1 MRREHELER
10 RLREAEV
17 PGEAE
22 AEERSW
28 EIVRAAYADRTPVR
42 PTYRARRLALAFA
55 AGAVLL
61 AIGLSPAGAKVG
73 DWVRDVVG
81 EEDAKPRITSLPAGG
96 EILVESD
103 GVWILRDDGS
113 QRRLGDYDEA
123 TWSPRGLYV
132 AVTDGADLV
141 AVDPEGE
148 VRWKVSA
155 PSEVHDPRWGG
166 IGFDTRI
173 AYRAGGDLWVVA
185 GDGTDK
191 RLIARDVASV
201 APAWRPLFPEAK
213 VEAAPEGAG
222 GAHLL
227 TYVDADKRTH
237 TVDVDTDRTVPTTR
251 EDFERLSAPPSG
263 SPAGSAFS
271 PDGRSFALVRRV
283 GRRDELV
290 LMHPNERDKQVLF
303 SALGNLTGPTW
314 SPDGRWIL
322 IGWPEA
328 DQWVFIRTDQEC
340 LARPE
345 QPRCVDAIGEISS
358 QFESGDDG
366 DAPFPRVAGWLL
378 PQRPSP

>member
-42 PTYRARRLALAFA
+42 PTYRARRLALALA

-73 DWVRDVVG
+73 DWVREVVG

-132 AVTDGADLV
+132 AVTDGADLL

-173 AYRAGGDLWVVA
+173 AYRTGGDLWVVA

-191 RLIARDVASV
+191 RLIAKDIAPV
-201 APAWRPLFPEAK
+201 APAWRPLGDTKLGGFSGHVLIYRAGSGEVRAVDPDLNQK
-213 VEAAPEGAG
+213 VRNERGDARLLHASGHSPGA
-222 GAHLL
+222 
-227 TYVDADKRTH
+227 
-237 TVDVDTDRTVPTTR
+237 DRLA
-251 EDFERLSAPPSG
+251 LSASDR
-263 SPAGSAFS
+263 GSARMRS
-271 PDGRSFALVRRV
+271 SDGRS
-283 GRRDELV
+283 ELV
-290 LMHPNERDKQVLF
+290 LPRQAGIRQRTLF
-303 SALGNLTGPTW
+303 SAPGRLTGPSW
-314 SPDGRWIL
+314 SPDGRWLL
-322 IGWPEA
+322 IGWPDA
-328 DQWVFIRTDQEC
+328 DQWLFINPDDPRRVKSFDNIT
-340 LARPE
+340 E
-345 QPRCVDAIGEISS
+345 QFASGEN
-358 QFESGDDG
+358 G
-366 DAPFPRVAGWLL
+366 ATAFPRVSGWIL
-378 PQRPSP
+378 PAR